1 MAEAD
6 LPLAHTVAAAR
17 LWAANEFPYL
27 ASALFAL
34 SVHGV
39 DGLDAIVVD
48 QWWRVHA
55 DPEVAA
61 AAEPRALGGELVHL
75 VTHLL
80 RDHASRAQVVGLSEA
95 EEVHHWVDAADAEV
109 NDDVPSDLP
118 RLRHRVDPEE
128 LGCETGRLA
137 EEYYRRGLPREG
149 ECNDCGSGA
158 HGRTAGFEPPPP
170 SEGGGG
176 LDNDQQ
182 DLLRQRV
189 ADEVSRTQADVPDGL
204 RRWAKEHQQPTV
216 DWRAVLGAEI
226 RRSIGFVAG
235 AVDYSYARPSRR
247 AAALHEVVLPSL
259 RRPEV
264 SVAVVC
270 DTSASVDDRLLGTA
284 LAEVEGLLRAA
295 GSRGVRVL
303 ACDDSVRAVSDV
315 RRVDDI
321 ELFGGGGT
329 DMAIGLDAAV
339 DHRPRPQVVV
349 VLTDGFTPWPVESP
363 PSTRVVAALLESDTG
378 GLPVPEPPEWART
391 VWVAQP

>member
-1 MAEAD
+1 MAEIEPS
-6 LPLAHTVAAAR
+6 LGHNVAAAR

-34 SVHGV
+34 TVHPV
-39 DGLDAIVVD
+39 DGLDGVLVD

-55 DPEVAA
+55 DPEVVES
-61 AAEPRALGGELVHL
+61 AEPQQLGGEMVHL

-80 RDHASRAQVVGLSEA
+80 RDHATRAQSVGFSDA
-95 EEVHHWVDAADAEV
+95 EELHHWVDAADAEM
-109 NDDVPSDLP
+109 NDDAPADLP
-118 RLRHRVDPEE
+118 RIRHRVEPDE

-137 EEYYRRGLPREG
+137 EDYYRRGLPREG
-149 ECNDCGSGA
+149 ETNDCGSGA
-158 HGRTAGFEPPPP
+158 HGQTAAFEPPPP
-170 SEGGGG
+170 TQGGAG
-176 LDNDQQ
+176 LDEDQQ
-182 DLLRQRV
+182 ELVRRRV
-189 ADEVSRTQADVPDGL
+189 AADVSQSDGDVPEGL
-204 RRWAKEHQQPTV
+204 RRWAGEQHQPSV

-226 RRSIGFVAG
+226 RRSIGSVAG

-247 AAALHEVVLPSL
+247 ASAVKGVVLPSL

-270 DTSASVDDRLLGTA
+270 DTSASVDDRLLGVA
-284 LAEVEGLLRAA
+284 LAEVEGLLLAS

-321 ELFGGGGT
+321 ELLGGGGT

-349 VLTDGFTPWPVESP
+349 VLTDGFTPWPPDSP
-363 PSTRVVAALLESDTG
+363 ASTQVIVALLESDTG
-378 GLPVPEPPEWART
+378 GLQIPDQPAWART
-391 VWVAQP
+391 VPISGS